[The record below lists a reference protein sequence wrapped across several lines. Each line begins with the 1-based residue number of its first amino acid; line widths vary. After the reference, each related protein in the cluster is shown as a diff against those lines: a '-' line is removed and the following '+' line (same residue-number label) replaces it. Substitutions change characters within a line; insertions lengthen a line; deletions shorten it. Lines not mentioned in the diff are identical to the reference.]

1 MTSGNTNIFALIPE
15 DYLNLLA
22 SKNWQE
28 RKSTLE
34 LMLQK
39 FEEVNEL
46 DKSVSYD
53 ELLDSLRKVLLLLIS
68 AFEIENAFHNNLLD
82 TGKGC

>member
-1 MTSGNTNIFALIPE
+1 MTSGNTNIFAIIPE

-53 ELLDSLRKVLLLLIS
+53 ELLDSLRKVLLFLIS
-68 AFEIENAFHNNLLD
+68 AFEIENAI
-82 TGKGC
+82 TY

>member
-68 AFEIENAFHNNLLD
+68 AFEIQNAFHNNL
-82 TGKGC
+82 